1 MVWERRFLLDQE
13 TQSSDSA
20 TRRVK
25 LPREG
30 FLSGLELRTR
40 ITNGATAGE
49 EHIVNAIDRVEIIGD
64 GSFVVFSLEGV
75 ELLRWAWWDLRR
87 FPPQQWDESA
97 SAVQELVLPILFG
110 RYLGDHQY
118 ALNLAA
124 WRDLELR
131 IQYSP
136 TISATAFATGTTQF
150 HVPMLVDDT
159 GEAVRDR
166 RGWLRT
172 QQVYAFTSAASGEEV
187 IDLAQQFP
195 YAAIMVYAR
204 EAAIEDG
211 TDITRVSLYEN
222 DRKRAVWDAR
232 WDDLQTHNQLV
243 YDIDPSVFMIANR
256 ADNASIDMLTGRIQ
270 DARVQVESDLA
281 ASANYPVYDVASIA
295 GDRLT
300 LAGILASGAA
310 TYAAAALDTTR
321 RKLYVSA
328 RGIGVGNA
336 VIIPFQTALTPDGF
350 YDPRDKGR
358 VQLVLT
364 NGGAGA
370 DVRVS
375 TREIVPA

>member
-13 TQSSDSA
+13 TQSSDAA

-30 FLSGLELRTR
+30 FVSGLELRTR
-40 ITNGATAGE
+40 ITNGANAGE
-49 EHIVNAIDRVEIIGD
+49 EHIVDAIDRVEIIGD
-64 GSFVVFSLEGV
+64 GSFVIFSLEGV
-75 ELLRWAWWDLRR
+75 ELLRWGWWDLRR

-97 SAVQELVLPILFG
+97 NAVQELVLPIFFG
-110 RYLGDHQY
+110 RYLGDPQY
-118 ALNLAA
+118 ALNLGA
-124 WRDLELR
+124 WRDVELR
-131 IQYSP
+131 IAYSP
-136 TISATAFATGTTQF
+136 TIGANAFATGTTQF
-150 HVPMLVDDT
+150 HIPMTIDDS
-159 GEAVRDR
+159 GESLRDR

-172 QQVYAFTSAASGEEV
+172 QQIYAFTSAGAGEEV

-204 EAAIEDG
+204 EDAVEDG
-211 TDITRVSLYEN
+211 VDITRVQLFEN

-243 YDIDPSVFMIANR
+243 YDIDPAVNLIANR
-256 ADNASIDMLTGRIQ
+256 ADNAAIDLLTGRIQ
-270 DARVQVESDLA
+270 ECHITIEEDLA
-281 ASANYPVYDVASIA
+281 AGADFHVYNPASVA

-300 LAGILASGAA
+300 LHGFTVEGSA
-310 TYAAAALDTTR
+310 TYQATTLDSTR
-321 RKLYVSA
+321 RKLYITAKGV
-328 RGIGVGNA
+328 GIGNA
-336 VIIPFQTALTPDGF
+336 VVIPFQTALTPEGM